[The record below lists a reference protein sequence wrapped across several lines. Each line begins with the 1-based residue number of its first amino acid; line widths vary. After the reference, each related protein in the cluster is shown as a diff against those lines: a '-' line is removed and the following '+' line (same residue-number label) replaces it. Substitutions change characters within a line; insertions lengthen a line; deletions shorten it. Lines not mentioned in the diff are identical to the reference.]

1 MFVTMMAFLARF
13 FMTFAAR
20 AFRDFMGHVSLS
32 FSSSIIFKSKIGQI
46 LMSSSL
52 RPLLTMDLATAP
64 DSIPELKKLLK
75 SFQDALR
82 KLYTEHSCCE
92 TKQREMTSMLDT
104 SNRSLHKAE
113 TEIKS
118 MREEIAKMSM
128 AQEAIEES
136 EMNATKFML
145 EQGVPMGVIVSS
157 PTSTPNSH
165 GPVVGLSA
173 AAFGSLSDNSAFSR
187 PPMPMPDTANAGAPT
202 SAIIGSLTKMGSLVG
217 SLSGRSSL
225 GGGVPMPQSNAVQ
238 QNPFAPPGSLT
249 SRPTFGSMVPSS
261 NSSMASPATEGFVSG
276 SLTLKSRQS
285 TMPSNMQAAASQAM
299 CPMHAVNGRNADVE
313 GSEDSDTPRVR
324 IKHSRDD

>member
-1 MFVTMMAFLARF
+1 MLLLTRFLVALVVW
-13 FMTFAAR
+13 TFR
-20 AFRDFMGHVSLS
+20 GFMGHVALS
-32 FSSSIIFKSKIGQI
+32 FSISIIFKSKIDQI

-75 SFQDALR
+75 SFQEALR
-82 KLYTEHSCCE
+82 RLYTEHSCCE
-92 TKQREMTSMLDT
+92 TKQREITSMLDI
-104 SNRSLHKAE
+104 SNRSLQKAE

-118 MREEIAKMSM
+118 MRDEIAKMSM

-145 EQGVPMGVIVSS
+145 EQGVPMGVMVSS

-165 GPVVGLSA
+165 GPAVGLSV

-187 PPMPMPDTANAGAPT
+187 PPMPMPDTANAGAPA

-217 SLSGRSSL
+217 SLSGRSSFS
-225 GGGVPMPQSNAVQ
+225 GGVPMPQSNAVQ

-249 SRPTFGSMVPSS
+249 SRPAFGSMVPTS
-261 NSSMASPATEGFVSG
+261 NSSMTSPTTEGFVSG

-285 TMPSNMQAAASQAM
+285 TMPSNMQTAAQAM
-299 CPMHAVNGRNADVE
+299 RPMHAVDSRNADVE